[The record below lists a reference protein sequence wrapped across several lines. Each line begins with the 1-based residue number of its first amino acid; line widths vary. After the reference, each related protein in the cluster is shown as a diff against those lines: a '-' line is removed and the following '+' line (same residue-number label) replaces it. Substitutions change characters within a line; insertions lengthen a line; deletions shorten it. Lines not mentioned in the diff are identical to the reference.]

1 MVKKG
6 VLIEILTILW
16 LFVEAGVAIGT
27 GVATHSLSLVAFGA
41 DSIIEFVSAFVLLW
55 RLWIEMKQEALNKVE
70 HAEKVAS
77 WVVGIALLLLALY
90 IVITAVLDLFR
101 HNSAESNILGIALAV
116 AASALM
122 PVIAFAKKRIGKA
135 IKSKALEEDGKCSMV
150 CAYMSWVLIIGLI
163 FNALL
168 KLWWIDSVISIVLVI
183 IVVKEGIEAIQE
195 AREKEE
201 D

>member
-6 VLIEILTILW
+6 VLIEIITILW

-27 GVATHSLSLVAFGA
+27 GVAAHSLSLVAFGA

-55 RLWIEMKQEALNKVE
+55 RLWIEMKHEALNKVE
-70 HAEKVAS
+70 HAEKIAS

-90 IVITAVLDLFR
+90 IVVTAALDLF
-101 HNSAESNILGIALAV
+101 HHSSAESNILGIALAV
-116 AASALM
+116 AASVLM
-122 PVIAFAKKRIGKA
+122 PVIAFAKKKIGKA
-135 IKSKALEEDGKCSMV
+135 VKSKALEEDGECSMV
-150 CAYMSWVLIIGLI
+150 CAYMSWVLIIGLL

-168 KLWWIDSVISIVLVI
+168 KWWWIDSVVSFVLVI

-195 AREKEE
+195 AREEE
-201 D
+201 DD